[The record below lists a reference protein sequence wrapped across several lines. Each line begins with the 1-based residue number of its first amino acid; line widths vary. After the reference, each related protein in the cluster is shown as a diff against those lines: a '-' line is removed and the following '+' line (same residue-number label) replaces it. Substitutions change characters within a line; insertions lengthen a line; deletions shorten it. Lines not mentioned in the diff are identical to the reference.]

1 MWRHMTNID
10 RRALLAG
17 FTALSFAPHASAQDR
32 LANARAALAPGG
44 VVERALIDLANQDRF
59 AGVAYASINGAPV
72 LARAFGMANRERG
85 EAHTLESR
93 FNVASMGKMFTAVA
107 IGQLIERGVV
117 GLDDPALR
125 HRPDLAEFV
134 PERATIA
141 HLLSHTS
148 GLGSYFGSPLWAE
161 RGGAA
166 RSIDDFLA
174 LIRHERVAPD
184 YGGAYRYSN
193 SGYVVLGAII
203 ERVTRRDFYEHV
215 SESVFARAGMTR
227 TDYASHAA
235 PGLATGYSNGC
246 FARPPSQCAP
256 SAWAPTMIGTG
267 RGSPAGG
274 GYSTAPDMDAFAQAL
289 RAGRLLRAEVFNLMK
304 TPRVRMPM
312 QGGPLDAY
320 CLGFGRLDVS
330 GQSLWGHNGG
340 TVGWGAQ
347 LDCVESAPIN
357 LIVMTN
363 QDAAQRPGSAALRQA
378 LV

>member
-1 MWRHMTNID
+1 MTHLD

-17 FTALSFAPHASAQDR
+17 FTALSLAPHAAAQDR
-32 LANARAALAPGG
+32 VGAARTALAPDGPVDRALAALASEG
-44 VVERALIDLANQDRF
+44 RF

-85 EAHTLESR
+85 EAHTVESR

-107 IGQLIERGVV
+107 IGQLIERGAL

-125 HRPDLAEFV
+125 HRPDLSDCV

-166 RSIDDFLA
+166 RSIDNFLA

-184 YGGAYRYSN
+184 YDGAYRYSN

-203 ERVTRRDFYEHV
+203 ERVTRQDYYAHV
-215 SESVFARAGMTR
+215 SENVFARAGMR
-227 TDYASHAA
+227 NSAFASHAS

-246 FARPPSQCAP
+246 FARPPSQCTP
-256 SAWAPTMIGTG
+256 SAWTPTMIGAG

-274 GYSTAPDMDAFAQAL
+274 SYSTAPDMDAFAQAL
-289 RAGRLLRAEVFNLMK
+289 RTGRLMRAETFDLMK
-304 TPRVRMPM
+304 TARVQMPM

-320 CLGFGRLDVS
+320 CLGFGRLTVN
-330 GQSLWGHNGG
+330 GQALWGHNGG
-340 TVGWGAQ
+340 TIGWGCQ
-347 LDCVESAPIN
+347 MDCVETAPIN

-378 LV
+378 LA